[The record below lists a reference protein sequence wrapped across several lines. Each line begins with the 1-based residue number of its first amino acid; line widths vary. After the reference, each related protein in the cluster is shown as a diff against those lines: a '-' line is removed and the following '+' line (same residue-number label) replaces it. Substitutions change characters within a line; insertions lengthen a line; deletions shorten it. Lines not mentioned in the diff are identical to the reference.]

1 MNEDLSLKSFHLLS
15 KDLVLKP
22 PNRFPPLAD
31 FININIF
38 FFPSH
43 LLWKSFSESPSLVA
57 L

>member
-43 LLWKSFSESPSLVA
+43 LLWKSFSESPSVVA